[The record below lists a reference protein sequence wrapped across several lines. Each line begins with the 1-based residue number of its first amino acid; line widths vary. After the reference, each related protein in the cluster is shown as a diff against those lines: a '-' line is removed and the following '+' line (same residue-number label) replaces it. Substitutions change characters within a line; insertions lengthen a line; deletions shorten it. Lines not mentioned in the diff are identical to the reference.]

1 MERYYSSTLIILLW
15 YLKEH
20 KSVSC
25 QFRLHLGVN
34 ANDSLL
40 HLPGSFL
47 TVILELLELFSPQTF
62 SPFCGRLR
70 QLAVHTTRR
79 NPSEGHS
86 WSSFRVGLD
95 QLTVRDPFHLKLFYD
110 MLKHLFPL
118 FFFKLISQ
126 AFSVLHQQMH

>member
-1 MERYYSSTLIILLW
+1 MERYYSSTLIILLS

-25 QFRLHLGVN
+25 QFRLNLGVN

-79 NPSEGHS
+79 NPSKRATAG
-86 WSSFRVGLD
+86 
-95 QLTVRDPFHLKLFYD
+95 P
-110 MLKHLFPL
+110 PL
-118 FFFKLISQ
+118 EWDWTS
-126 AFSVLHQQMH
+126 